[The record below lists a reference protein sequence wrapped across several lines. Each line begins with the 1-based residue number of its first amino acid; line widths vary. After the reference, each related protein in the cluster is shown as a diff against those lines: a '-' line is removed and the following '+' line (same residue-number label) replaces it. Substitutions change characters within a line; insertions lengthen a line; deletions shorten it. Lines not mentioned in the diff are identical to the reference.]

1 MTKRAEKQ
9 GGAQAPAGV
18 AMALRQLVLPM
29 VAGMVGTK
37 RALEDL
43 VFQLGLA
50 AVQELFAADAANLVG
65 PKHGRQTRREMNH
78 WGSRPAMFPFGG
90 REIVIPQPRVR
101 RVEGGEVPLPLAES
115 LREGDPLPA
124 RVVEQILL
132 GVSTRGYAQSI
143 GQPPPDVRSRGDS
156 KSATSR
162 NVVQET
168 AARMEEFIHRK
179 LGELDICVLMLDGLQ
194 VAEHA
199 IVVALGVD
207 VKGAKHPLGI
217 WAGSTENKTICVELL
232 QDLLRRGLRIE
243 GRILV
248 LIDGGKG
255 LRSAVSDV
263 LGTAALI
270 QRCQNHKIR
279 NVRDHLPKSRQAYAM
294 RMMREAYKSSSQKTA
309 RGRLKQLVSWLE
321 SNGEDDAAA
330 SLREGLEETLTVL
343 GLGISR
349 SLQRSL
355 ATTNAIESLMGTIRR
370 TTRNVKRW
378 KSTSMIRR
386 WVALSISTAQR
397 KFRRLKGHADMAALI
412 ATLRPPCED
421 NNGVARYAKTG

>member
-1 MTKRAEKQ
+1 MTKRTEKQ
-9 GGAQAPAGV
+9 GGAQAPAGM

-37 RALEDL
+37 RALEEL

-50 AVQELFAADAANLVG
+50 AVQELFAADAANLAG
-65 PKHGRQTRREMNH
+65 PKHSRQSRRSMNH
-78 WGSRPAMFPFGG
+78 WGNRPAVFPFGG
-90 REIVIPQPRVR
+90 REIVIAQPRVR
-101 RVEGGEVPLPLAES
+101 RVGGGEVPLPLAES

-143 GQPPPDVRSRGDS
+143 GQAPATVRSRGDS

-168 AARMEEFIHRK
+168 SARLEEFVSRK
-179 LGELDICVLMLDGLQ
+179 LHDLDICVLMLDGLH

-207 VKGAKHPLGI
+207 VKGRKHPLGI
-217 WAGSTENKTICVELL
+217 WVGSTENRTICVELL
-232 QDLLRRGLRIE
+232 QDLLRRGLRVE

-248 LIDGGKG
+248 MIDGGKG
-255 LRSAVSDV
+255 LRSAVSEV
-263 LGTAALI
+263 FGTAALV

-279 NVRDHLPKSRQAYAM
+279 NVRDHLPKNRQAYAM
-294 RMMREAYKSSSQKTA
+294 RMMRDAYKSSSQKTA
-309 RGRLKQLVSWLE
+309 RGRLKQLVSWLD

-330 SLREGLEETLTVL
+330 SLREGLDETITVL

-386 WVALSISTAQR
+386 WVGLSVSAAQQ
-397 KFRRLKGHADMAALI
+397 KFRRLKGHADMPSLI
-412 ATLRPPCED
+412 ATLRPGEQQ
-421 NNGVARYAKTG
+421 NQVAQYGKTA